1 MLQFD
6 SDGSGSLDF
15 PEFLSLIAKIQ
26 KGQTHH
32 MFQRLLNLQIYFYEI
47 FFVLFI
53 CKIKVFYCREGVWNF
68 DLWVQVYPR
77 ELWGF

>member
-26 KGQTHH
+26 KGQAHH
-32 MFQRLLNLQIYFYEI
+32 IFHDSWIYEFFSH
-47 FFVLFI
+47 FFVVVVSLEGRSLFLRLRWKMPI
-53 CKIKVFYCREGVWNF
+53 
-68 DLWVQVYPR
+68 
-77 ELWGF
+77 

>member
-26 KGQTHH
+26 KGLAHH
-32 MFQRLLNLQIYFYEI
+32 IFTIPESPIFFHEL
-47 FFVLFI
+47 FFVLFSY
-53 CKIKVFYCREGVWNF
+53 KVGVFY
-68 DLWVQVYPR
+68 
-77 ELWGF
+77 

>member
-26 KGQTHH
+26 KGLAHH
-32 MFQRLLNLQIYFYEI
+32 IFTIPDSLYICYGRRWIINFSVALLT
-47 FFVLFI
+47 
-53 CKIKVFYCREGVWNF
+53 
-68 DLWVQVYPR
+68 
-77 ELWGF
+77 